1 MIMWIGGMQTL
12 RLFWGA
18 AIAQW
23 ILRRLPSCRP
33 GFESLSH
40 HVCFHQFIEF
50 CNVEKT
56 KINRKG
62 SDIGPFFL
70 KKTLSFSQM
79 QMVTHC
85 LTNKSRLTC
94 RITGECV
101 FKV

>member
-70 KKTLSFSQM
+70 KKNIEFFSHANGNSLSDKQIS
-79 QMVTHC
+79 
-85 LTNKSRLTC
+85 LNLSNYR
-94 RITGECV
+94 
-101 FKV
+101 